1 MEKFRRAVSLA
12 ANREEMNTIL
22 FHGVGLIKSAVPQ
35 RGHPF
40 YPGDDVANI
49 WMDYDPAMANQML
62 DEILPNKDAEGFR
75 LMSNGD
81 RLHIS
86 L

>member
-1 MEKFRRAVSLA
+1 MEKFRRALSLA
-12 ANREEMNTIL
+12 ADREEINNIL

-49 WMDYDPAMANQML
+49 WVDYDPSDGQ
-62 DEILPNKDAEGFR
+62 PDAGR
-75 LMSNGD
+75 DPAQQGCRGIPAD
-81 RLHIS
+81 VQR
-86 L
+86 